1 MRDIKVLKPN
11 ENNRKIRK
19 RVAMEFDQ
27 KVRSNHNKQS
37 DHVNIICRASE
48 RPMGFSGDRLNS
60 KRLDSKRQS
69 SLSNRQ
75 ILNGKL
81 MRLSLESGDPMR
93 SS

>member
-1 MRDIKVLKPN
+1 
-11 ENNRKIRK
+11 
-19 RVAMEFDQ
+19 MEFDQ
-27 KVRSNHNKQS
+27 KVRTNHNKQS
-37 DHVNIICRASE
+37 DHVNIICRTSE
-48 RPMGFSGDRLNS
+48 RSMGFSGDRLNS

-75 ILNGKL
+75 ILKEKL